1 MRDAVL
7 EATTRDLIAVFNS
20 SSDRLERRRP
30 DMIDEAGA
38 GNAIEAASAGVQDLA
53 SAATS
58 VLDQSGPGGALLQP
72 VVDAMRNVWEGY
84 FGSPIPPDG
93 TNWNAYTHEQLYQ
106 MLWQD
111 ADVGDVSAMAAEWG
125 RHSTELTGHAESMRH
140 QQGALQSNWTSSAAD
155 LAAGRLGAIGE
166 RTSAIGS
173 RASTVQQATQDAG
186 DALAVARNTMPP
198 PPGDPATMVL
208 SSAAAGAGAGA
219 VIGGVVGAGA
229 GGVGA
234 APGALM
240 GAAIGAVAAGGA
252 SLFLGNVMAAQQK
265 AEAVHVMQR
274 YEANLRNSSRA
285 IAPPGSTEVA
295 AGAAGMPAQTTAAGF
310 GGAGSAGG
318 VPWGQL
324 VGADPLAP
332 GGRSGGALGSALM
345 ARPGALANLAAARA
359 AGSGAMVPPGVGA
372 RRGEDDEREHQ
383 NRLPTIDQ
391 KLFADNRPASTPVI
405 GL

>member
-1 MRDAVL
+1 
-7 EATTRDLIAVFNS
+7 
-20 SSDRLERRRP
+20 
-30 DMIDEAGA
+30 MIDEAGA
-38 GNAIEAASAGVQDLA
+38 GNPIEAASAGVQDLA

-58 VLDQSGPGGALLQP
+58 VLDQAGPGGALLQP

-93 TNWNAYTHEQLYQ
+93 TNWNAYSHEQLYQ
-106 MLWQD
+106 MLWQN
-111 ADVGDVSAMAAEWG
+111 ADVGDVSTMAAEWG
-125 RHSTELTGHAESMRH
+125 RHSSELTGHAESMRH
-140 QQGALQSNWTSSAAD
+140 QRGALQSNWTSSAAD
-155 LAAGRLGAIGE
+155 LAGEQLGALGD
-166 RTSAIGS
+166 RTSDIGS
-173 RASTVQQATQDAG
+173 RAGTVQQATQDAG

-198 PPGDPATMVL
+198 PPGDPTAMAL

-219 VIGGVVGAGA
+219 VIGGVAGAGA

-234 APGALM
+234 GPGALM
-240 GAAIGAVAAGGA
+240 GAAIGAVAAGGG
-252 SLFLGNVMAAQQK
+252 SLFLANVAAAQQK

-274 YEANLRNSSRA
+274 YEASLRNSSRA
-285 IAPPGSTEVA
+285 IAPPGSAA

-318 VPWGQL
+318 VPWGKL

-332 GGRSGGALGSALM
+332 GTRGGGALGNALM

-359 AGSGAMVPPGVGA
+359 AGSGAMVPPGANGA
-372 RRGEDDEREHQ
+372 RRGEDDEKEHQ